1 MGISPI
7 LQNPSPAQA
16 YKLLYDS
23 LGDAYWEAS
32 DLTAKD
38 TVHGLQES
46 IGEILAAVDA
56 QQLADNTAVFAA
68 EGAKIQA
75 TNEALKK
82 VQANIDSITKNIG
95 TASQVVA
102 AIASVLSLFP

>member
-1 MGISPI
+1 MGNSPMM
-7 LQNPSPAQA
+7 QNMSPAAA

-23 LGDAYWEAS
+23 LGSAYWEAS
-32 DLTAKD
+32 DITAKD

-46 IGEILAAVDA
+46 IGAILTAIDQ

-68 EGAKIQA
+68 VGAQIQA

-95 TASQVVA
+95 TASQVVG
-102 AIASVLSLFP
+102 AIATVLSLFP